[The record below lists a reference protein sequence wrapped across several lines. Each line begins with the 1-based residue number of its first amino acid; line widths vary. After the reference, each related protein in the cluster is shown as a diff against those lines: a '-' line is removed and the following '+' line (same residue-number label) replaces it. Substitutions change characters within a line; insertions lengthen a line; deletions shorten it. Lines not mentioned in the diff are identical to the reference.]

1 MLSLLAFVSLL
12 PYVASFAA
20 PHVSYTRIGRSGSRA
35 VCMQS
40 CHDPRCRWERINFA
54 QRARVMDTYFNVV
67 VNHTQACEVF
77 LIEGV
82 PAAAMMY
89 TETRFG
95 MPVVDAFAFN
105 KGLLL
110 MFDAGPHMR
119 ACLYKRYDGLVT
131 QHAIGRTA
139 FLLL

>member
-1 MLSLLAFVSLL
+1 
-12 PYVASFAA
+12 
-20 PHVSYTRIGRSGSRA
+20 
-35 VCMQS
+35 
-40 CHDPRCRWERINFA
+40 
-54 QRARVMDTYFNVV
+54 MDTYFNVA

-82 PAAAMMY
+82 PAAAMLY
-89 TETRFG
+89 TETRYG
-95 MPVVDAFAFN
+95 MPVVDAFVFN

-110 MFDAGPHMR
+110 MFDVGPHMR
-119 ACLYKRYDGLVT
+119 AYLYKRYDGLVI